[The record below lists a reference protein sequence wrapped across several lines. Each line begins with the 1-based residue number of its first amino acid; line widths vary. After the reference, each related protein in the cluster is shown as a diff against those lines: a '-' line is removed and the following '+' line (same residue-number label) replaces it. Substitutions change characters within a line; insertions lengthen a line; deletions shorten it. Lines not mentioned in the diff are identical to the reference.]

1 MSQTRQYSHK
11 KKRLCQSEIITLTQ
25 PFYSW
30 MNLGFSL
37 PKTVLVAEFISN
49 NRAVLDQE
57 VCLGLL
63 TRLEGL
69 ELDHITLNNGDEFDI
84 VVLFH
89 GMEGGADFNM
99 NLITVTADGRN
110 VLLLGSIN
118 GIGLELNHILSTADG
133 IAMGIIDFND

>member
-1 MSQTRQYSHK
+1 
-11 KKRLCQSEIITLTQ
+11 
-25 PFYSW
+25 

-37 PKTVLVAEFISN
+37 PKAMLVAEFIGN

-99 NLITVTADGRN
+99 NLVAITVNQA
-110 VLLLGSIN
+110 
-118 GIGLELNHILSTADG
+118 A
-133 IAMGIIDFND
+133 AK